1 MQRMVERAA
10 EINRY
15 SCHLSL
21 SNANYTIFGIGKH
34 KEGNCSRFKST
45 MLAQSMEVMG
55 FLSGAALLGAV
66 FTRCIVFIMS
76 HNVVLIVF
84 IHR

>member
-1 MQRMVERAA
+1 MQIIQFLGLGSIRK
-10 EINRY
+10 
-15 SCHLSL
+15 
-21 SNANYTIFGIGKH
+21 GIVLG
-34 KEGNCSRFKST
+34 FKST
-45 MLAQSMEVMG
+45 MLAQSMEVVG

-76 HNVVLIVF
+76 HNAVLIVF